1 MAYKEKDE
9 RLLCNRRKLWLWMD
23 IECNCEDRAD
33 AKAQLKTYRE
43 NSNLPCAN

>member
-1 MAYKEKDE
+1 MQSKEISGYG
-9 RLLCNRRKLWLWMD
+9 WD

-43 NSNLPCAN
+43 NVIYPVRIKKWRERISD